1 MTYKTNT
8 LLTTSATIDAAMDGA
23 TVVNTTL
30 EDFKNAVLI
39 VSIAA
44 NVFALSAWLA
54 IRIAGL

>member
-8 LLTTSATIDAAMDGA
+8 LLPTSATIDAAMDGA

>member
-1 MTYKTNT
+1 MTNKTNT
-8 LLTTSATIDAAMDGA
+8 LIAPSTAIETAMGNSTTI
-23 TVVNTTL
+23 NTTL

-54 IRIAGL
+54 IRLAGL